1 MHTQLS
7 AVQFHLI
14 TTTILL
20 LSREGLR
27 RGCLRFRPDSD
38 KKAGVACICPRPD
51 RNPLVFTQCRQPRMI
66 GQKGF
71 HLTICILSAHSLS
84 IAPAELKD
92 VSVDAKSVLSVAWL
106 ALPMGLLVA
115 TAIVLGVLKMSDSP
129 SNSPYRIAVVL
140 HGRLRRYLCGFIYA
154 TEINTL

>member
-1 MHTQLS
+1 LY
-7 AVQFHLI
+7 FK
-14 TTTILL
+14 
-20 LSREGLR
+20 R
-27 RGCLRFRPDSD
+27 
-38 KKAGVACICPRPD
+38 
-51 RNPLVFTQCRQPRMI
+51 
-66 GQKGF
+66 
-71 HLTICILSAHSLS
+71 HSLS
-84 IAPAELKD
+84 IAPADLKD